1 MQRPLDPHRFKENRY
16 ERPNQDWVCGHAAEG
31 HACPLGPD
39 ARGNCRHTGECIP
52 ARKGERWFCMRSD
65 AAGGKCTEGPLPDGA
80 CAHPIPPCQP
90 VPSIRK
96 SRGRYVWLA
105 VTITAGGLLIL
116 FSQQFRRTWMD
127 PGTLT
132 NAHATSATKCSD
144 CHSLDS
150 AGARQLVSAT
160 FRRTPRNDSALCIK
174 CHQLG
179 DQPRRPHGL
188 AAAKLTQL
196 RRSLPP
202 PNKSRTPVL
211 LRLTH
216 PLTREKSA
224 HEIACG
230 TCHQEHHGA
239 NFDLTRLAD
248 AQCQTCHSV
257 QFASFEKG
265 HPEFSGYPAQ
275 RRTRIFFDHNSHLG
289 PGKHFE
295 AMKDKAPSG
304 CQSCHV
310 PGAAGRFMQV
320 KNFDRSCAACHSAQ
334 IKGEGRTEKG
344 AAFFTVP
351 GIDVETLA
359 AKGIS
364 IGQWPKFADGK
375 ITPFMQV
382 LLNRQPAVRTAL
394 EQLRGVDLL
403 DLTKATPAQLA
414 AAEQFAWGVK
424 KLLFHLVIEG
434 QAYLLRETKGEIPP
448 VGLEV
453 PRAALMVA
461 QEEWMPKLL
470 GEVADY
476 EKGIKPP
483 LLQKSTPPAAEAS
496 PSPSSTPASDDG
508 SLLGEDDLA
517 SATPAPAA
525 AKPSATPGD
534 DLLAGG
540 DDLSAATPA
549 PSPSPGE
556 SEDLTSEDLSTG
568 AVPPPPLPKPAPTPQ
583 AMAAEEW
590 VAAGGWY
597 RPKDSFTLFYRPI
610 GHADP
615 FLAAW
620 LTATAGLEGQDAI
633 ATTESPTAFEKLSDP
648 QSPGSCMKCHTVEE
662 THGVTTVNWLPAQ
675 PNAKSR
681 PFTTFNHT
689 THFSLVGDKGCQT
702 CHVLDA
708 KSHYAQFFS
717 NEKSMREARD
727 PTKFQS
733 NFAPLSK
740 MLCAQC
746 HQPRVAGDGCVLCHR
761 YHAPVSGELAEIGR
775 FRNSLNTKLV
785 PESKASGGVSR

>member
-1 MQRPLDPHRFKENRY
+1 
-16 ERPNQDWVCGHAAEG
+16 V
-31 HACPLGPD
+31 
-39 ARGNCRHTGECIP
+39 
-52 ARKGERWFCMRSD
+52 
-65 AAGGKCTEGPLPDGA
+65 
-80 CAHPIPPCQP
+80 
-90 VPSIRK
+90 
-96 SRGRYVWLA
+96 
-105 VTITAGGLLIL
+105 
-116 FSQQFRRTWMD
+116 
-127 PGTLT
+127 
-132 NAHATSATKCSD
+132 
-144 CHSLDS
+144 
-150 AGARQLVSAT
+150 QLVSSA
-160 FRRTPRNDSALCIK
+160 FNRAPRNDSALCLK

-179 DQPRRPHGL
+179 DQPLRPHGL

-196 RRSLPP
+196 RSSLPP
-202 PNKSRTPVL
+202 PNKSGRTPVL

-216 PLTREKSA
+216 PLTNKKSV
-224 HEIACG
+224 HDIACG

-248 AQCQTCHSV
+248 AQCQSCHSV
-257 QFASFEKG
+257 QFDSFEKG
-265 HPEFSGYPAQ
+265 HPEFSGYPSQ
-275 RRTRIFFDHNSHLG
+275 RRTRIFFDHDSHLG

-304 CQSCHV
+304 CQSCHM

-320 KNFDRSCAACHSAQ
+320 KTFNNTCAACHSAQ
-334 IKGEGRTEKG
+334 IKGEGMTVKG

-351 GIDVETLA
+351 GIDAETLA
-359 AKGIS
+359 ANGIS

-375 ITPFMQV
+375 ITPFMQMF
-382 LLNRQPAVRTAL
+382 LNRQPPVRAAL

-434 QAYLLRETKGEIPP
+434 QSYLLRETKGAIPS

-453 PRAALMVA
+453 PRAALIAA
-461 QEEWMPKLL
+461 QEEWMPKVL

-483 LLQKSTPPAAEAS
+483 LLQKPPPAPTAS
-496 PSPSSTPASDDG
+496 PSPSSTAPSDEG

-517 SATPAPAA
+517 AATPSPPA

-534 DLLAGG
+534 DLLVGG
-540 DDLSAATPA
+540 DDLAAATST
-549 PSPSPGE
+549 PSPSAVQNE
-556 SEDLTSEDLSTG
+556 ALTSDDLSNAT
-568 AVPPPPLPKPAPTPQ
+568 VPPPPLPKPAPTPE
-583 AMAAEEW
+583 AMPAEEW

-620 LTATAGLEGQDAI
+620 LTATAQLQSQDAI
-633 ATTESPTAFEKLSDP
+633 ATAESPTAFRKLSDP
-648 QSPGSCMKCHTVEE
+648 QSPGLCMKCHTVEE
-662 THGVTTVNWLPAQ
+662 NHGVTTVNWSPAQ

-681 PFTTFNHT
+681 PFTTFSHT
-689 THFSLVGDKGCQT
+689 THFSLVGNKGCQT
-702 CHVLDA
+702 CHRLDSKSQYA
-708 KSHYAQFFS
+708 KFF
-717 NEKSMREARD
+717 NGENALPAAHD
-727 PTKFQS
+727 PAKFQS

-761 YHAPVSGELAEIGR
+761 YHAPVADDLAELGR
-775 FRNSLNTKLV
+775 FRTSLSTKLV
-785 PESKASGGVSR
+785 PDGKTASAANQ